1 MTGSLFNHIMTTSV
15 QPAIVLY
22 QGATV
27 LHWTDRSAGTI
38 IQISENAKELIWQK
52 DIAKRSDNNGMS
64 ESQTYEYT
72 RNENGEII
80 VFTLRKN
87 GRWIRKGQTM
97 RNGTVLS
104 IGHRSEYYDYS
115 F

>member
-1 MTGSLFNHIMTTSV
+1 
-15 QPAIVLY
+15 
-22 QGATV
+22 
-27 LHWTDRSAGTI
+27 
-38 IQISENAKELIWQK
+38 
-52 DIAKRSDNNGMS
+52 MS

-72 RNENGEII
+72 RNENGETI

-87 GRWIRKGQTM
+87 GRWVKKGQSM
-97 RNGTVLS
+97 RNGTSLS